1 MFNCKKGK
9 LMQSMTFQIPKME
22 VTDVDL
28 IKKSLVNIEG
38 MRSVEL
44 HAPTHSVTITWV
56 EPATIDE
63 VWKRLEKLHFTPDF
77 PQTD

>member
-1 MFNCKKGK
+1 
-9 LMQSMTFQIPKME
+9 MQSMTFQIPKME

-28 IKKSLVNIEG
+28 IKKTLLKIDG
-38 MRSVEL
+38 MQAVEI

-56 EPATIDE
+56 EPASIDE
-63 VWKRLEKLHFTPDF
+63 VWKQLEWLHFTPDF

>member
-1 MFNCKKGK
+1 
-9 LMQSMTFQIPKME
+9 MQSMTFQIPKME
-22 VTDVDL
+22 VTDADL
-28 IKKSLVNIEG
+28 IKKTLLKIDG

-56 EPATIDE
+56 EPASVDE
-63 VWKRLEKLHFTPDF
+63 VWKQLEWLHFTPDF